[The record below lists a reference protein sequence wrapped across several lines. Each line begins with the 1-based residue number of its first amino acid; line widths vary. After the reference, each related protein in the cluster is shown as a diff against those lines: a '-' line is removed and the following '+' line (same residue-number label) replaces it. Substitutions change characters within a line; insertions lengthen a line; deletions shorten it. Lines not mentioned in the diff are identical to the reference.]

1 MDPSASPALYRG
13 MTRAELDAA
22 YNNGAAVSDS
32 ASWAQAWHGRSA
44 RAQQRE
50 GVRLDIPYAGGERT
64 KFDYLPAGVTKAPL
78 FAFIHGGYWVRNSR
92 DLFSFLA
99 SGPNAH
105 GIDFVSIGYTL
116 APQARLPQI
125 VDEIRQCLTY
135 LATRAGDL
143 GFDRERIFV
152 GGWSAGGHL
161 AAMTCDHPAVRGA
174 LPISGVFDLE
184 PLSLNYLNEPLQLT
198 ADDIRTLSPLHH
210 LRAGLPPQ
218 RLVVGGS
225 ELPELQRQSR
235 DYAAAAEKQNLG
247 VKVRVLSG
255 HHHYSILDELAK
267 PDGDVTTELIRLIAD
282 APGAD
287 REPPRH

>member
-1 MDPSASPALYRG
+1 MTLSASSALYRG
-13 MTRAELDAA
+13 MNRAELDAA

-32 ASWAQAWHGRSA
+32 TTWTESWRERSAQA
-44 RAQQRE
+44 QQKP
-50 GVRLDIPYAGGERT
+50 GVRLDIPYADGERT
-64 KFDYLPAGVTKAPL
+64 KFDYFPAGAAKAPL

-99 SGPNAH
+99 TGPNAH

-116 APQARLPQI
+116 APQTRLPKI

-135 LATRAGDL
+135 LATRADDL
-143 GFDRERIFV
+143 GYDRERIFV

-161 AAMTCDHPAVRGA
+161 TAMTCDHPAVRGA

-198 ADDIRTLSPLHH
+198 LEDIQTLSPLHH
-210 LRAGLPPQ
+210 LRTGLPPQ

-235 DYAAAAEKQNLG
+235 DYAAAAEKQNLD
-247 VKVRVLSG
+247 VKMRVLQG

-267 PDGDVTTELIRLIAD
+267 PDGGITSDLVKLISD
-282 APGAD
+282 ASGAA
-287 REPPRH
+287 R